1 MRTKAGDMSRGPRR
15 LWEYS
20 LRRLIPAGGAVLL
33 MAAWGCHSA
42 FVETTIKNNGPTPIH
57 VIEVDYPSAS
67 FGTQTLAARS
77 AYNYRFKIQGSEAE
91 LQRRQGRIAHL
102 HRSRSWRRRRGRVDD
117 NDRWREPCELVVGT
131 ASAQIIPFPGSLSS
145 IPA

>member
-77 AYNYRFKIQGSEAE
+77 AYNYRFKIQGSGPAKLSYNDDKGGLHTSTGPALGEGEEGGLTITIDGENHVSWSSA
-91 LQRRQGRIAHL
+91 LHPRR
-102 HRSRSWRRRRGRVDD
+102 
-117 NDRWREPCELVVGT
+117 
-131 ASAQIIPFPGSLSS
+131 
-145 IPA
+145 